1 MSKSAPEIPEDR
13 LEAYDR
19 LIAAHPEIERKGK
32 TNPYT
37 SINGHMFTH
46 LDKTGTMGIRLP
58 DEERQAFMEKYDSG
72 PYIQY
77 GATMQGYATVPDE
90 LLQNTDELMP
100 YLEISLAYIK
110 TLKPKSTK
118 KKSK

>member
-1 MSKSAPEIPEDR
+1 MAAKSEIPPQK

-37 SINGHMFTH
+37 SVNGHMFTH

-58 DEERQAFMEKYDSG
+58 DDEREAFVEKFQTG
-72 PYIQY
+72 PYVQY
-77 GATMQGYATVPDE
+77 GAVMRGYATVPDE
-90 LLQNTDELMP
+90 LLQNTEELMP
-100 YLEISLAYIK
+100 FLEISYAYVRS
-110 TLKPKSTK
+110 LKPKATSK
-118 KKSK
+118 KK